1 MNYPTT
7 RLRRLRLNPRIRDLV
22 RETILTPNDSIFPL
36 FVRHGQDIKK
46 PIASMPGL
54 FQLSLDK
61 LVAEVDEVAALGI
74 PGVILFGI
82 PAHKDGA
89 ASDSYHSEGVI
100 QQATRLIK
108 DKHPNLIVIADT
120 CFCEYT
126 DHGHCGVMDNQRG
139 ILQLNNDATLELL
152 ARQALSF
159 AEAGAD
165 IIAPSG
171 MIDGMVAAIR
181 AGLDQHGFENTP
193 ILSYAVKFASSF
205 YGPFR
210 EAAEGAPQYGDR
222 KSYQA
227 DYANGNAVMRE
238 AELDVAEGCDM
249 LMVKPAGAYLDI
261 IQRVKDSFPSIPLG
275 AYHVSGEYSMIK
287 AAAQQGWINEKAVVI
302 ESLTAIKRAGA
313 DFIIHYFAKDLARW
327 LQA

>member
-7 RLRRLRLNPRIRDLV
+7 RLRRLRINPKIRDLI
-22 RETILTPNDSIFPL
+22 RETTLTPNDSIFPL
-36 FVRHGQDIKK
+36 FIRHGKDFKK

-54 FQLSLDK
+54 FQISIDQLETEIQEIL
-61 LVAEVDEVAALGI
+61 ALGI
-74 PGVILFGI
+74 PGVMLFGI
-82 PAHKDGA
+82 PEHKDGLG
-89 ASDSYHSEGVI
+89 SDSYAEQGVI
-100 QQATRLIK
+100 QQAIRRIK
-108 DKHPNLIVIADT
+108 DQTSDLIVIADS

-126 DHGHCGVMDNQRG
+126 DHGHCGVMEKQG
-139 ILQLNNDATLELL
+139 QQMQLNNDATLDLL
-152 ARQALSF
+152 SQQAISF

-171 MIDGMVAAIR
+171 MIDGMVLAIR
-181 AGLDQHGFENTP
+181 DGLDEHGFENIP

-227 DYANGNAVMRE
+227 DYANGKTALRE
-238 AELDVAEGCDM
+238 AELDVAEGADM
-249 LMVKPAGAYLDI
+249 LMVKPAGPYLDI
-261 IQRVKDSFPSIPLG
+261 IQRVKDLYPSIPLG

-302 ESLTAIKRAGA
+302 EALTAIKRAGA
-313 DFIIHYFAKDLARW
+313 DFIIHYYAKELARW
-327 LQA
+327 LQ